1 MAALARHSNNTNL
14 CRVNHRRIDIGV
26 ELLQNGLAVFAASQV
41 FAFVAREPHGVD
53 QIMEQFD
60 RRNVACRIHIIL
72 DEGDADVVAGV
83 GPLTVSP
90 RLH

>member
-1 MAALARHSNNTNL
+1 M
-14 CRVNHRRIDIGV
+14 
-26 ELLQNGLAVFAASQV
+26 

-83 GPLTVSP
+83 GALTVSP